1 MSAVV
6 TVSLADAERF
16 AAKALR
22 RVGVGEA
29 AALSTA
35 RALVAAERDGQ
46 KGHGLSRVSSYVGQ
60 VRCGKVKVD
69 AAPMA
74 RRLSPA
80 ATIVDAGNG
89 FAYPAIDLAIEEL
102 EALAR
107 KSVIAMAAIR
117 RSHHFGQAGAH
128 VERLAE
134 KGLVAFLF
142 GNSPKAMAFWG
153 GKAPMIGTNPV
164 AFAAPLPDRPPLV
177 IDLALSV
184 AARGKVMAA
193 QKSGDRIPPDWALDA
208 NGMPT
213 TDPAAALKGSM
224 APVGGAK
231 GAALALMIEIVA
243 AALTASNFGFEASSF
258 LDGEGPPPDVGQVLI
273 AIDPGPLA
281 GDAYFTRMAALL
293 EAMATEDGVRPPG
306 AMRLKNRASA
316 ANSGLA
322 LAPALFTE
330 LCALA
335 GETEESNVLLSRA
348 SLASDAAALHL
359 KR

>member
-1 MSAVV
+1 MSAAVAL
-6 TVSLADAERF
+6 SLADAERL
-16 AAKALR
+16 ATRALM
-22 RVGVGEA
+22 RVGVADA
-29 AALSTA
+29 AAQSTA

-60 VRCGKVKVD
+60 VRCGKVKTD

-80 ATIVDAGNG
+80 ATLIDAGNG
-89 FAYPAIDLAIEEL
+89 FAYPALDLAIEEL
-102 EALAR
+102 ESLSR
-107 KSVIAMAAIR
+107 RSVIAMAAIR

-164 AFAAPLPDRPPLV
+164 AFAAPAPDGAPLV

-193 QKSGDRIPPDWALDA
+193 QKSGDTIPSDWALDA
-208 NGMPT
+208 EGRPT

-258 LDGEGPPPDVGQVLI
+258 LDGEGHPPDVGQVLI
-273 AIDPGPLA
+273 AIDPGPPS
-281 GDAYFTRMAALL
+281 GEAYFSRMAALL
-293 EAMATEDGVRPPG
+293 EAMALEEGVRLPG
-306 AMRLKNRASA
+306 ASRLRNRAA
-316 ANSGLA
+316 AAKSGLV
-322 LAPALFTE
+322 LAPALFAE

-335 GETEESNVLLSRA
+335 GEVV
-348 SLASDAAALHL
+348 
-359 KR
+359 

>member
-1 MSAVV
+1 MSGAVAL
-6 TVSLADAERF
+6 SLSDAERL
-16 AAKALR
+16 AAMALVR
-22 RVGVGEA
+22 AGLAEPA
-29 AALSTA
+29 ARSTA

-46 KGHGLSRVSSYVGQ
+46 KGHGLSRVSSYVEQ
-60 VRCGKVKVD
+60 VRCGKVKTNAVP
-69 AAPMA
+69 AA

-80 ATIVDAGNG
+80 ATLIDAGHG

-102 EALAR
+102 CALAR
-107 KSVIAMAAIR
+107 KSVVALAAIR

-134 KGLVAFLF
+134 AGLVAFLF

-164 AFAAPLPDRPPLV
+164 AFAAPLPEGPPLV

-193 QKSGDRIPPDWALDA
+193 KKTGETIPADWAFDA
-208 NGMPT
+208 EGRPT

-231 GAALALMIEIVA
+231 GAALALMIEVVA
-243 AALTASNFGFEASSF
+243 AAVTASNFGFEASSF

-273 AIDPGPLA
+273 AIDPGSLSN
-281 GDAYFTRMAALL
+281 GAYQSRMASLVK
-293 EAMATEDGVRPPG
+293 AMTAEEGVRMPG
-306 AMRLKNRASA
+306 ATRLKNRAA
-316 ANSGLA
+316 AATSGL
-322 LAPALFTE
+322 LIAPALMTE
-330 LCALA
+330 LAALA
-335 GETEESNVLLSRA
+335 GEAV
-348 SLASDAAALHL
+348 
-359 KR
+359 

>member
-1 MSAVV
+1 MSAAVAL
-6 TVSLADAERF
+6 SLVDAERL
-16 AAKALR
+16 AATALMR
-22 RVGVGEA
+22 AGVSETA
-29 AALSTA
+29 AHSTA

-60 VRCGKVKVD
+60 VRCGKVKTD
-69 AAPMA
+69 ASPLV
-74 RRLSPA
+74 RRLSPS
-80 ATIVDAGNG
+80 ATLIDAGHG
-89 FAYPAIDLAIEEL
+89 FAFPAIDLAVEEL
-102 EALAR
+102 ETLAR

-134 KGLVAFLF
+134 KGFVAFMF

-164 AFAAPLPDRPPLV
+164 AFAAPLPDGAPLV

-193 QKSGDRIPPDWALDA
+193 QKSGASIPPDWAFDA
-208 NGMPT
+208 EGRAT

-231 GAALALMIEIVA
+231 GAALALMIEVVA

-273 AIDPGPLA
+273 AIDHGPLS
-281 GDAYFTRMAALL
+281 GGAYLPRMTALL
-293 EAMATEDGVRPPG
+293 EAMAMEEGVRMPG
-306 AMRLKNRASA
+306 VTRLTNRAA
-316 ANSGLA
+316 AATAGLTV
-322 LAPALFTE
+322 APALFAE

-335 GETEESNVLLSRA
+335 GEAV
-348 SLASDAAALHL
+348 
-359 KR
+359 